1 MNKYTPGTGIEG
13 IYSTKYNTQWPDEV
27 IAEARDRL
35 AKGLDEIVKFN
46 VLRENM
52 PKKGTKVKK
61 PRKGY

>member
-1 MNKYTPGTGIEG
+1 M
-13 IYSTKYNTQWPDEV
+13 TKYTQWPDEV